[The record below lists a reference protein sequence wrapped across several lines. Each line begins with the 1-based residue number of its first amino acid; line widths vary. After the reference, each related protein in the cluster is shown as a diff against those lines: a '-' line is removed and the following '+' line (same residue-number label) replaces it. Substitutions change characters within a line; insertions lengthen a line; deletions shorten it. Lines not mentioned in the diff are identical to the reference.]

1 MIIMQNNE
9 ESSEIPADLHCWV
22 KNPFSTENSS
32 FNVTNNPAHELE
44 PLQPILDPVLRQ
56 YIQDCLHKFL
66 VQRHQNGL
74 TDRCL
79 SDPTRNLGELDG
91 VQDDDGQEV

>member
-1 MIIMQNNE
+1 MQNNE

-22 KNPFSTENSS
+22 KHPFSIENSS

-44 PLQPILDPVLRQ
+44 LLQPILDPVLRQ
-56 YIQDCLHKFL
+56 HIQDCLHEFL
-66 VQRHQNGL
+66 VQRHQNSL

-79 SDPTRNLGELDG
+79 SDPTRDLGELDG